1 MTTTKPAT
9 EAPVK
14 SHEEIAEAIRKVLSS
29 NDIKVG
35 SKKARTIECSFI
47 QGMMVA
53 DSRYAQNAYLV
64 ICLMSGRSLL
74 NP

>member
-1 MTTTKPAT
+1 MTDT
-9 EAPVK
+9 ETPIK
-14 SHEEIAEAIRKVLSS
+14 THEEIADAVRKILSS

-35 SKKARTIECSFI
+35 SKKARTIECSFL

-53 DSRYAQNAYLV
+53 DPRYAKNPYIV

-74 NP
+74 DP